1 MSAAPQGGTTRRGVL
16 RGGVLAAAS
25 LLARPALAQERT
37 PLTVAAYG
45 GVFEKA
51 LREVAIPAF
60 EAANPYSVTL
70 VVSDDS
76 NIIPK
81 LLTAR
86 GRAPFDVITVN
97 DDAATLLRAHGL
109 LAPDQSAKLP
119 GLAQA
124 YPSMRPP
131 NTVVYGT
138 TIYEYD
144 LVFRT
149 AAFPTPPTSWQDL
162 WRPGITVGV
171 PAVGQSYG
179 MTFLYIA
186 ALLNGGS
193 ATDLDPGFAAIKR
206 LGKYK
211 IYNNVGQGF
220 TLFQQGEI
228 DAALYYAHRGQ
239 QLITLGFPV
248 ARTRPKEGVYAQ
260 RTGTQI
266 PKGAANMAGALAWV
280 EFSLSAPY
288 QAAFVPEFYSPANR
302 TVPIPE
308 AQTSSFITGDA
319 AVAALRD
326 PPWEALLPQR
336 DAVLDRWRR
345 ELG

>member
-1 MSAAPQGGTTRRGVL
+1 MAAINLNRRHLLTG
-16 RGGVLAAAS
+16 AAATV
-25 LLARPALAQERT
+25 LTRPAIAQQRT

-45 GVFEKA
+45 GVFEKV
-51 LREVAIPAF
+51 LREQVIPRF
-60 EAANPYSVTL
+60 EAENPYNVTL
-70 VVSDDS
+70 VVTDDS
-76 NIIPK
+76 NIIPR

-86 GRAPFDVITVN
+86 GRSPWDVITIN
-97 DDAATLLRAHGL
+97 NDAAILLRAHEL
-109 LAPDQSAKLP
+109 LAPDRSAEMP
-119 GLAQA
+119 GLDDA

-131 NTVVYGT
+131 STVIYGT

-144 LVFRT
+144 LVYRT
-149 AAFPTPPTSWQDL
+149 AAFPTQPTSWQDL
-162 WRPGITVGV
+162 WQPGLKIGV
-171 PAVGQSYG
+171 PNVGQSYG

-186 ALLNGGS
+186 ALLNGGDAS
-193 ATDLDPGFAAIKR
+193 NLGPGFAAIKR
-206 LGKYK
+206 LSNAK
-211 IYNNVGQGF
+211 IYNNVGHGL

-239 QLITLGFPV
+239 QLISLGFPV
-248 ARTRPKEGVYAQ
+248 ARVKPKEGVYAQ

-266 PKGAANMAGALAWV
+266 PKGSSNPAGALAWV
-280 EFSLSAPY
+280 RTSLSAVY

-302 TVPIPE
+302 KVTIPSTQAANFIAGE
-308 AQTSSFITGDA
+308 ADVTQ
-319 AVAALRD
+319 LRD